1 LQRTATMRVNPS
13 PIPLGLSPAGLCSTR
28 NGDCNRD
35 TAKGGSVKRS
45 PAYKTAGRISI
56 KDNRKPIAGELPIPT
71 AKLSSL
77 DSHVAHFPMNTVKSS
92 GQASCHFFLN
102 AHPIRHIYH
111 VHIAEAVMTE
121 LQWLLHVHA
130 WMRVGHTA
138 RVLLLH
144 GSLACQDIQ
153 DMTPV

>member
-1 LQRTATMRVNPS
+1 
-13 PIPLGLSPAGLCSTR
+13 
-28 NGDCNRD
+28 
-35 TAKGGSVKRS
+35 
-45 PAYKTAGRISI
+45 
-56 KDNRKPIAGELPIPT
+56 
-71 AKLSSL
+71 
-77 DSHVAHFPMNTVKSS
+77 MNTVKSS